1 MRSGAGSGTVPTM
14 LPTLVSPSTAST
26 RHLSPGAVLLRR
38 GECTDQ
44 VLHLEQGRVML
55 GLLDQGGLHH
65 QLGVVEG
72 PFWLEASSGLLGLP
86 HAVDAVA
93 ETDVSLQSVA
103 LSDFRSHVDGLPEPS
118 RSLLSDLARAQR
130 QQTEMAISRLAK
142 DADAR
147 CAEWLMQH
155 AERDPSTNR
164 LQVNLHERKRS
175 IAAHLGIAPET
186 FSRILRQL
194 RERELISGRGRVLQ
208 LTNPDALR
216 ALAGA

>member
-1 MRSGAGSGTVPTM
+1 M
-14 LPTLVSPSTAST
+14 LQALSTASNAPT
-26 RHLSPGAVLLRR
+26 QHLGQGAVLVRR
-38 GECTDQ
+38 GESADQ
-44 VLHLEQGRVML
+44 VLHLQHGRVML

-86 HAVDAVA
+86 YAVDAVA
-93 ETDVSLQSVA
+93 ETDVSLQTVA
-103 LSDFRSHVDGLPEPS
+103 LSDFRAHVDGLPEPS
-118 RSLLSDLARAQR
+118 RTLLTDLARAQR

-147 CAEWLMQH
+147 CAEWLIQH
-155 AERDPSTNR
+155 AERDPASDR
-164 LQVNLHERKRS
+164 LLVKLHERKRN
-175 IAAHLGIAPET
+175 IAAQLGIAPET

-194 RERELISGRGRVLQ
+194 RERELISGRGRLLQ

-216 ALAGA
+216 TLAGA

>member
-1 MRSGAGSGTVPTM
+1 MRRRGESGKVQPM
-14 LPTLVSPSTAST
+14 LEAFSPSTSASVE
-26 RHLSPGAVLLRR
+26 HLRPGAIVMRR
-38 GECTDQ
+38 GQTAEQ
-44 VLHLEQGRVML
+44 VLRLERGRVVL

-65 QLGVVEG
+65 QLGTVEG
-72 PFWLEASSGLLGLP
+72 PFWLEASSALLGLP

-93 ETDVSLQSVA
+93 ETDVSLQSVE
-103 LSDFRSHVDGLPEPS
+103 LPDFRAHVDQLPQPS
-118 RSLLSDLARAQR
+118 RSLLLDLARAQR

-155 AERDPSTNR
+155 AERDPTTNR
-164 LQVNLHERKRS
+164 LQVSLSERKRS

-216 ALAGA
+216 TLAGA

>member
-1 MRSGAGSGTVPTM
+1 MLQILSSSSTM
-14 LPTLVSPSTAST
+14 ANQ
-26 RHLSPGAVLLRR
+26 HAAAGAVLLRR
-38 GECTDQ
+38 GESAAQ
-44 VLHLEQGRVML
+44 VLLLQHGRVIL
-55 GLLDQGGLHH
+55 GLLEHGGLHH

-93 ETDVSLQSVA
+93 ESDVRLHRVA
-103 LSDFRSHVDGLPEPS
+103 LADFRQHVDRLPEPS
-118 RSLLSDLARAQR
+118 RSLMSDLARAQR
-130 QQTEMAISRLAK
+130 QQTELAISRLAK

-155 AERDPSTNR
+155 AERDPSTDR
-164 LQVNLHERKRS
+164 LQVSLHERKRS

-194 RERELISGRGRVLQ
+194 RERELISGRGHVLQ

-216 ALAGA
+216 ALAEA

>member
-1 MRSGAGSGTVPTM
+1 MLQALSSLSTV
-14 LPTLVSPSTAST
+14 S
-26 RHLSPGAVLLRR
+26 RGHLAPGAVLLRR
-38 GECTDQ
+38 GESTDQ
-44 VLHLEQGRVML
+44 VLHLERGRVVL

-72 PFWLEASSGLLGLP
+72 PFWLEAASALLGLP

-93 ETDVSLQSVA
+93 ETEVGLQSVA
-103 LSDFRSHVDGLPEPS
+103 LADFRRHVDGLPELS
-118 RSLLSDLARAQR
+118 RALLSDLARGQR

-147 CAEWLMQH
+147 CAQWLIQH
-155 AERDPSTNR
+155 AERDPASDR
-164 LQVNLHERKRS
+164 LQVQLHERKRS
-175 IAAHLGIAPET
+175 IAAQLGIAPET
-186 FSRILRQL
+186 LSRILRQL

-208 LTNPDALR
+208 LTNPEALR

>member
-1 MRSGAGSGTVPTM
+1 MLENLSTSSNAPTQQLGA
-14 LPTLVSPSTAST
+14 
-26 RHLSPGAVLLRR
+26 GAVLLRR

-44 VLHLEQGRVML
+44 VLHLERGRVTL
-55 GLLDQGGLHH
+55 GVLDQGGLHH

-93 ETDVSLQSVA
+93 ETDVSLQTVA
-103 LSDFRSHVDGLPEPS
+103 LSEFRSHVDRLPEPS
-118 RSLLSDLARAQR
+118 RSLLADLARAQR
-130 QQTEMAISRLAK
+130 QQTELAISRLAK

-155 AERDPSTNR
+155 AERDPATNR

-216 ALAGA
+216 TLAG

>member
-1 MRSGAGSGTVPTM
+1 MLQAIPTS
-14 LPTLVSPSTAST
+14 LQAPTQRLG
-26 RHLSPGAVLLRR
+26 PGAVLLRR
-38 GECTDQ
+38 GECTEQ
-44 VLHLEQGRVML
+44 VLHLERGRVML

-93 ETDVSLQSVA
+93 ETEVSLQPVA
-103 LSDFRSHVDGLPEPS
+103 LAEFRAHVDLLPEPS
-118 RSLLSDLARAQR
+118 RSLLGDLARAQR
-130 QQTEMAISRLAK
+130 QQTELAISRLAK

-155 AERDPSTNR
+155 AERDPTTNR
-164 LQVNLHERKRS
+164 LQVSLHERKRS

-216 ALAGA
+216 TLAGA

>member
-1 MRSGAGSGTVPTM
+1 M
-14 LPTLVSPSTAST
+14 LEAIATSSTTAT
-26 RHLSPGAVLLRR
+26 QQLAPGAVLLRR
-38 GECTDQ
+38 GECADQ
-44 VLHLEQGRVML
+44 VLHLQRGRVTL
-55 GLLDQGGLHH
+55 GLLDQGGMHH

-93 ETDVSLQSVA
+93 ETEVSLQPVA
-103 LSDFRSHVDGLPEPS
+103 LSEFRAHVDELPEPS
-118 RSLLSDLARAQR
+118 RSLLGDLARAQR
-130 QQTEMAISRLAK
+130 QQTELAISRLAK

-186 FSRILRQL
+186 LSRILRQL

-216 ALAGA
+216 TLAGA

>member
-1 MRSGAGSGTVPTM
+1 M
-14 LPTLVSPSTAST
+14 LQAIPSSSQAPTLQ
-26 RHLSPGAVLLRR
+26 LGPGAVLLRR
-38 GECTDQ
+38 GESTQQ
-44 VLHLEQGRVML
+44 VLHLERGRVML

-65 QLGVVEG
+65 QLGVIEG

-93 ETDVSLQSVA
+93 ETEVSLQSVA
-103 LSDFRSHVDGLPEPS
+103 LSEFRAHVDRLPEPS
-118 RSLLSDLARAQR
+118 RSLLADLARAQR

-155 AERDPSTNR
+155 AERNPATDR
-164 LQVNLHERKRS
+164 LQVSLSERKRS

-194 RERELISGRGRVLQ
+194 RERELISGRGRVLE

>member
-1 MRSGAGSGTVPTM
+1 MLQAIPSSSQAPTQQ
-14 LPTLVSPSTAST
+14 LAA
-26 RHLSPGAVLLRR
+26 GAVLLRR
-38 GECTDQ
+38 GECTEQ
-44 VLHLEQGRVML
+44 VLHLERGRVML
-55 GLLDQGGLHH
+55 GLLDHGGMHH

-93 ETDVSLQSVA
+93 ETEVSLQPVS
-103 LSDFRSHVDGLPEPS
+103 LSDFRAHVDRLPEPS
-118 RSLLSDLARAQR
+118 RSLLGDLARAQR
-130 QQTEMAISRLAK
+130 QQTELAISRLAK

-155 AERDPSTNR
+155 AERDPATNR

-216 ALAGA
+216 TLAGA

>member
-1 MRSGAGSGTVPTM
+1 MPGQV
-14 LPTLVSPSTAST
+14 
-26 RHLSPGAVLLRR
+26 LSRR
-38 GECTDQ
+38 GDSPEQ
-44 VLHLEQGRVML
+44 VLHLEHGRVVL
-55 GLLDQGGLHH
+55 GLLDEGGMHH
-65 QLGVVEG
+65 RLGTVEG

-86 HAVDAVA
+86 HVVDAVA
-93 ETDVSLQSVA
+93 ETDVSLQTVSLA
-103 LSDFRSHVDGLPEPS
+103 DFRSHVQALPEPS

-130 QQTEMAISRLAK
+130 QQIELAISRLAK

-155 AERDPSTNR
+155 AERDPATDR
-164 LQVNLHERKRS
+164 LQVSLSERKRS

-186 FSRILRQL
+186 LSRILRQL

-216 ALAGA
+216 TLAGA

>member
-1 MRSGAGSGTVPTM
+1 M
-14 LPTLVSPSTAST
+14 
-26 RHLSPGAVLLRR
+26 LRR

-44 VLHLEQGRVML
+44 VLHLERGRVML

-93 ETDVSLQSVA
+93 ETEVSLQSVA
-103 LSDFRSHVDGLPEPS
+103 LADFRNHVDRLPEPS

-130 QQTEMAISRLAK
+130 QQTELAISRLAK

-147 CAEWLMQH
+147 CAQWLMQH

-164 LQVNLHERKRS
+164 LQVNLHERKRN

-208 LTNPDALR
+208 LVNPDALR
-216 ALAGA
+216 TLAGA

>member
-1 MRSGAGSGTVPTM
+1 M
-14 LPTLVSPSTAST
+14 LEAIATSSTTAT
-26 RHLSPGAVLLRR
+26 QQLAPGAVLLRR
-38 GECTDQ
+38 GECADQ
-44 VLHLEQGRVML
+44 VLHLQRGRVTL
-55 GLLDQGGLHH
+55 GLLDQGGMHH

-93 ETDVSLQSVA
+93 ETEVSLQPVA
-103 LSDFRSHVDGLPEPS
+103 LSEFRAHVDELPEPS
-118 RSLLSDLARAQR
+118 RSLLGDLARAQR
-130 QQTEMAISRLAK
+130 QQTELAISRLAK

-216 ALAGA
+216 SLAGT

>member
-1 MRSGAGSGTVPTM
+1 MLQILSSSSTM
-14 LPTLVSPSTAST
+14 ANQ
-26 RHLSPGAVLLRR
+26 HAAAGAVLLRR
-38 GECTDQ
+38 GESADQ
-44 VLHLEQGRVML
+44 VLHLQHGRVIL
-55 GLLDQGGLHH
+55 GLLEHGGLHH

-86 HAVDAVA
+86 HVVDAVA
-93 ETDVSLQSVA
+93 ETDVRLHRVA
-103 LSDFRSHVDGLPEPS
+103 LADFRQHVDRLPEPS

-130 QQTEMAISRLAK
+130 QQTELAISRLAK

-155 AERDPSTNR
+155 AERDPSTDR
-164 LQVNLHERKRS
+164 LQVSLHERKRS

-216 ALAGA
+216 ALAEA

>member
-1 MRSGAGSGTVPTM
+1 M
-14 LPTLVSPSTAST
+14 LEAIATSSTAAT
-26 RHLSPGAVLLRR
+26 QQLAPGAVLLRR
-38 GECTDQ
+38 GECADQ
-44 VLHLEQGRVML
+44 VLHLERGRVTL
-55 GLLDQGGLHH
+55 GLLEQDGMHH

-93 ETDVSLQSVA
+93 ETEVSLQPVA
-103 LSDFRSHVDGLPEPS
+103 LSEFRAHVDELPEPS
-118 RSLLSDLARAQR
+118 RSLLGDLARAQR
-130 QQTEMAISRLAK
+130 QQTELAISRLAK

-216 ALAGA
+216 ALAG

>member
-1 MRSGAGSGTVPTM
+1 MRSGVGSGKVRPMLQAIPTS
-14 LPTLVSPSTAST
+14 LQTPTQRLG
-26 RHLSPGAVLLRR
+26 PGAVLLRR
-38 GECTDQ
+38 GECTEQ
-44 VLHLEQGRVML
+44 VLHLERGRVML

-93 ETDVSLQSVA
+93 ETEVSLQPVA
-103 LSDFRSHVDGLPEPS
+103 LAEFRAHVDLLPEPS
-118 RSLLSDLARAQR
+118 RSLLGDLARAQR
-130 QQTEMAISRLAK
+130 QQTELAISRLAK

-155 AERDPSTNR
+155 AERDPSTHR
-164 LQVNLHERKRS
+164 LQVSLHERKRS

-216 ALAGA
+216 TLAGA

>member
-1 MRSGAGSGTVPTM
+1 MLEV
-14 LPTLVSPSTAST
+14 LPTSNAQPALELA
-26 RHLSPGAVLLRR
+26 PGAVLLRR
-38 GECTDQ
+38 GECSEQ

-55 GLLDQGGLHH
+55 GLLAQGGLHH

-93 ETDVSLQSVA
+93 ETGVRVQRVA
-103 LSDFRSHVDGLPEPS
+103 LADFRRHIERLPEPS
-118 RSLLSDLARAQR
+118 RSLLADLARAQR

-147 CAEWLMQH
+147 CAEWLIQH
-155 AERDPSTNR
+155 AECDPATNR
-164 LQVNLHERKRS
+164 WQVSLHERKRS

-186 FSRILRQL
+186 FSRVLRQL
-194 RERELISGRGRVLQ
+194 RERDLISGRGRVLQ

>member
-1 MRSGAGSGTVPTM
+1 MLENLSTSSNAPTQQLGA
-14 LPTLVSPSTAST
+14 
-26 RHLSPGAVLLRR
+26 GAVLLRR

-44 VLHLEQGRVML
+44 VLHLERGRVTL

-93 ETDVSLQSVA
+93 ETDVSLQTVA
-103 LSDFRSHVDGLPEPS
+103 LSEFRSHVDRLPEPS
-118 RSLLSDLARAQR
+118 RSLLADLARAQR
-130 QQTEMAISRLAK
+130 QQTELAISRLAK

-155 AERDPSTNR
+155 AERDPATNR

-216 ALAGA
+216 TLAG

>member
-1 MRSGAGSGTVPTM
+1 MRSGVGSGKVRPMLQAIPTS
-14 LPTLVSPSTAST
+14 LQTQTQRLG
-26 RHLSPGAVLLRR
+26 PGAVLLRR
-38 GECTDQ
+38 GECTEQ
-44 VLHLEQGRVML
+44 VLHLERGRVML

-93 ETDVSLQSVA
+93 ETEVSLQPVA
-103 LSDFRSHVDGLPEPS
+103 LAEFRAHVDLLPEPS
-118 RSLLSDLARAQR
+118 RSLLGDLARAQR
-130 QQTEMAISRLAK
+130 QQTELAISRLAK

-155 AERDPSTNR
+155 AERDPTTNR
-164 LQVNLHERKRS
+164 LQVSLHERKRS

-216 ALAGA
+216 TLAGA

>member
-1 MRSGAGSGTVPTM
+1 MLQAILTTSNQPPQQFGAGT
-14 LPTLVSPSTAST
+14 
-26 RHLSPGAVLLRR
+26 VLLRR

-44 VLHLEQGRVML
+44 VLHLECGRVVL
-55 GLLDQGGLHH
+55 GLLDEGGLHH

-72 PFWLEASSGLLGLP
+72 PFWLEAASGLLGLP

-93 ETDVSLQSVA
+93 ETDVSLQAVA
-103 LSDFRSHVDGLPEPS
+103 LADFCSHVEHLPEPS
-118 RSLLSDLARAQR
+118 RSLLGDLARAQR
-130 QQTEMAISRLAK
+130 QQTELAISRLAK

-155 AERDPSTNR
+155 AERDPATDR
-164 LQVNLHERKRS
+164 LQVNLNERKRS

>member
-1 MRSGAGSGTVPTM
+1 MLQPLSSSSSVPTQH
-14 LPTLVSPSTAST
+14 VA
-26 RHLSPGAVLLRR
+26 PGAVLLRR

-44 VLHLEQGRVML
+44 VLYLERGRVML

-103 LSDFRSHVDGLPEPS
+103 LADFRSHVDRLPEPS

-130 QQTEMAISRLAK
+130 QQTELAISRLAK

-155 AERDPSTNR
+155 AERDPATNR

-216 ALAGA
+216 TLAGA